1 MRKVIMKRLVW
12 LIAVILCLQTG
23 FCSSAQSSPEDTTQ
37 VKELNF
43 VFVHGMGGNACDF
56 QLLSDSIKEQLP
68 AYIRDYE
75 QAHPG
80 TKIQIDTLQRC
91 YPGYVDVKTW
101 ANNIADSINK
111 HFKNKKN
118 LILVGHSM
126 GGKASL
132 YATAHNV
139 GNLTDKVAMVI
150 TVNSPIKSLNQYF
163 VAGGGSAL
171 NYCQT
176 VWSRLDKGICDSLAQ
191 YDSGQDGSWVSHHKH
206 WLAFISGEAAPLSE
220 QFDAGGVDGWPRNM
234 DDGIVPISAQYCDE
248 ADVIYYGNYGHSELE
263 ELDKVAEPM
272 ADQIL
277 HYLFGGQIECSVF
290 VKGGNFEHEA
300 DWLLGTDRWEDIV
313 GEVPAAS
320 GKLQHRNESYLHWQ
334 EWEDVVG
341 ECLPE
346 SKRSSYQVNRV
357 KSFPLLTSV
366 EESRWLSLDSPE
378 DCQLYIRTRA
388 APRNSVQVDWTIYR
402 QGLLPEG
409 TKRDQ
414 YEVEITTATPLTS
427 IKRVTWATENPR
439 DTRLRIW
446 SEAESPFR
454 WFEARWRVYT
464 KQSRQRKVIDE
475 IPGEILAETTQ

>member
-1 MRKVIMKRLVW
+1 MKGLAWLLVT
-12 LIAVILCLQTG
+12 VLCLQIG
-23 FCSSAQSSPEDTTQ
+23 FPSLVQSSPENPAQ

-43 VFVHGMGGNACDF
+43 VFVHGMGGNACTF

-68 AYIRDYE
+68 AYILDYE
-75 QAHPG
+75 QANPG
-80 TKIQIDTLQRC
+80 TKIHIDTLQRC

-101 ANNIADSINK
+101 ANNIVDSINK

-163 VAGGGSAL
+163 VTGGGSVL

-176 VWSRLDKGICDSLAQ
+176 VWSRLDKGICDSLAT
-191 YDSGQDGSWVSHHKH
+191 YDSCQDGSWVSHNKH
-206 WLAFISGEAAPLSE
+206 WLAFISGETSPLSE
-220 QFDAGGVDGWPRNM
+220 QFDVGGVDGWPRNM
-234 DDGIVPISAQYCDE
+234 DDGIVPLSAQYCDE
-248 ADVIYYGNYGHSELE
+248 ADVIYYGNYGHGEFE
-263 ELDKVAEPM
+263 ELDKIADSM

-290 VKGGNFEHEA
+290 VKSGNFEHQA
-300 DWLLGTDRWEDIV
+300 DWLLGTDHWEDIV
-313 GEVPAAS
+313 GAVPASS
-320 GKLQHRNESYLHWQ
+320 GKLWHRNESYLHWQ

-341 ECLPE
+341 RCLPR
-346 SKRSSYQVNRV
+346 SQRSSYQVSQV
-357 KSFPLLTSV
+357 AGLPILTSV
-366 EESRWLSLDSPE
+366 EERRWLSLDRPE

-388 APRNSVQVDWTIYR
+388 APRNSVQADWTIYR
-402 QGLLPEG
+402 QGLLPKG
-409 TKRDQ
+409 TERDH
-414 YEVEITTATPLTS
+414 YEVEITTATPLTG
-427 IKRVTWATENPR
+427 IKRVSWATNDSR

-454 WFEARWRVYT
+454 WFEAKWRVYT
-464 KQSRQRKVIDE
+464 KESRQRKVIDE
-475 IPGEILAETTQ
+475 IPAEAPAKNTQ